1 MQLSTAKAII
11 EKKSPYVVWTTGGT
25 TKTEQATYC
34 TLWDYTSTVMEDLKT
49 GMIRILD
56 DHANVKSIVWLI

>member
-1 MQLSTAKAII
+1 MQLSKLKTILTDAIWTA
-11 EKKSPYVVWTTGGT
+11 GGT
-25 TKTEQATYC
+25 TGKEQCTYC

>member
-34 TLWDYTSTVMEDLKT
+34 TL
-49 GMIRILD
+49 
-56 DHANVKSIVWLI
+56 